1 MKKFF
6 NKVRSKSSRIFARSL
21 DYVEIIGNKLPHP
34 ATLFAMLAVI
44 VVFFSWLG
52 YVMGTQAVHPVD
64 GSVIEVRNLL
74 SGDGV
79 RWMYTNLI
87 KNFLLFPPL
96 GYVLVVMIGIGVA
109 EGSGLFTT
117 LIRALV
123 LGAPPKYITGAI
135 VLAGII
141 SHLASEAGYIILIP
155 LGAMIFHALGRHPMA
170 GLAAAFCGVSGG
182 FGANFFVGSID
193 PILAG
198 ISESAAQM
206 IRPDIVVNPAVNYYF
221 MFVSG
226 FVVVIIGTWVT
237 EKIVEPRLGQY
248 KGTAEKLPIQQ
259 LTDTERKGLRWAG
272 IALLITLAILAFT
285 VIPENGIFRDPLTG
299 SVLHSP
305 FFAGIIIGILLMF
318 FIPGLVYGIIVGTIK
333 SDKDVAKHLAKSMS
347 TMGSY
352 IVLVFFAAQF
362 VYFFNYSNLGI
373 ILAIKGAQGL
383 QTIGLTGVTLI
394 ISFVLLSAFINMFMG
409 SASAKWAIM
418 APVFIPML
426 MLIDPAY
433 HPGLTQAA
441 FRIGDSVTNL
451 ITPMMS
457 YFALIV
463 TFAEKYDEKYGIG
476 TIISTMLPYTIL
488 LTIFWTALLA
498 IWMMIGI
505 PLGPDG
511 PIFLP
516 N

>member
-1 MKKFF
+1 MK
-6 NKVRSKSSRIFARSL
+6 RIFGKIREWSSKAFVRSL

-34 ATLFAMLAVI
+34 ATLFFLLAVI
-44 VVFFSWLG
+44 VALLSWLG
-52 YVMGTQAVHPVD
+52 HTLGVQATHPVD
-64 GSVIEVRNLL
+64 GSLIEAKNLL
-74 SGDGV
+74 GGDGI

-87 KNFLLFPPL
+87 NNFLRFPPL

-117 LIRALV
+117 LIRSLV
-123 LGAPPKYITGAI
+123 LSAPPRLVTGAI
-135 VLAGII
+135 VLAGIL
-141 SHLASEAGYIILIP
+141 SHLASEAGYVILIP

-170 GLAAAFCGVSGG
+170 GLAAAFAGVSGG

-206 IRPDIVVNPAVNYYF
+206 IMPDITVNPAVNYYF
-221 MFVSG
+221 MFISS
-226 FVVVIIGTWVT
+226 FLVIIVGTWVT
-237 EKIVEPRLGQY
+237 EKIVEPRLGKY
-248 KGTAEKLPIQQ
+248 DGTAEKLPIVQ
-259 LTDTERKGLRWAG
+259 LTPKEKKGLRWAG
-272 IALLITLAILAFT
+272 VALLITLGLLAYT
-285 VIPENGIFRDPLTG
+285 VIPENGIFRDPDTG

-305 FFAGIIIGILLMF
+305 FFNGIIIAILLMF

-333 SDKDVAKHLAKSMS
+333 NDKEVAKYLGQSMS
-347 TMGSY
+347 GMGSY

-373 ILAIKGAQGL
+373 IFAIKGATML
-383 QTIGLTGVTLI
+383 QSIGLTGITLI
-394 ISFVLLSAFINMFMG
+394 VAFVVLSAFINMFMG

-426 MLIDPAY
+426 MLIDPPY

-463 TFAEKYDEKYGIG
+463 TYAQKYDEKYGVG
-476 TIISTMLPYTIL
+476 TIISTMLPYTVMLTIGWIL
-488 LTIFWTALLA
+488 LLVLWMLL
-498 IWMMIGI
+498 GI

-511 PIFLP
+511 PLYIP
-516 N
+516 M